1 LPHPTV
7 SPSTTSNTD
16 TSNTKNEQPNAY
28 QPEEHEGGIIV
39 GKHPIGL
46 KQNVEPEKGKSFM
59 VTFLLSLF
67 LGLLGADRFYLGE
80 VGMGIFKLLTA
91 GGLGVWYVV
100 DLFNILTNN
109 KKDKNGAKLRG
120 YKKHLPMA
128 LSILGA
134 WILFLVF
141 LVVFDALVFRHR
153 ASSAYTGFYGRSNR
167 YFYF

>member
-1 LPHPTV
+1 
-7 SPSTTSNTD
+7 
-16 TSNTKNEQPNAY
+16 
-28 QPEEHEGGIIV
+28 
-39 GKHPIGL
+39 
-46 KQNVEPEKGKSFM
+46 M
-59 VTFLLSLF
+59 VTFILSLF
-67 LGLLGADRFYLGE
+67 LGLLGIDRFYLGE
-80 VGMGIFKLLTA
+80 TGMGIFKLLTA

-109 KKDKNGAKLRG
+109 KTDKNGAKLVG

-153 ASSAYTGFYGRSNR
+153 AGSSYSSFYGLSIQHAARIL
-167 YFYF
+167 F